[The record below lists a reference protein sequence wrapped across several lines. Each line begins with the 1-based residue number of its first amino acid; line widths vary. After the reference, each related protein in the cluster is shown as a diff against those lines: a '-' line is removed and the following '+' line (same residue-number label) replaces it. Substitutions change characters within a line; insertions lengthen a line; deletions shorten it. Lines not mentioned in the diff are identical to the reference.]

1 MKPLHGINTEASAIG
16 TAGLCNGVGT
26 SPKCSPKRVYAN
38 DRRTAASR
46 GVSAGDHP
54 GLPMVAGA
62 TNPTCQFRHGFL
74 VQMHLNPLAVGH
86 LMLIQGPE

>member
-1 MKPLHGINTEASAIG
+1 MKSLHGINTEASAIG
-16 TAGLCNGVGT
+16 TAGLGNGVGT
-26 SPKCSPKRVYAN
+26 SPKRAYAN
-38 DRRTAASR
+38 DRTTAASR

-74 VQMHLNPLAVGH
+74 VQMHLNPLGVGH
-86 LMLIQGPE
+86 LMVIQGPE